1 MHDCTPNESALMLK
15 LMGDGQSKQHGG
27 DAHVVVTLVEMYIPG
42 GHRTVRDWAD
52 AGDSRPSG
60 NTTRIR
66 HTEYGGPSR
75 PEDNGWHCSCMI
87 DSEMDTK
94 YAGSEKVEKL
104 VVSDRK
110 MHDALVT
117 LDTVNN
123 GTKNLDA
130 GAMG

>member
-1 MHDCTPNESALMLK
+1 MHDCMPNESALMLK

-27 DAHVVVTLVEMYIPG
+27 DAHNVDALARMYIPG
-42 GHRTVRDWAD
+42 GHCTARDCAD

-66 HTEYGGPSR
+66 HTEYGGPSCPVDR
-75 PEDNGWHCSCMI
+75 GSHRSCMI

-94 YAGSEKVEKL
+94 YAGSEKVDKL
-104 VVSDRK
+104 VVSDTK

-117 LDTVNN
+117 LEAVNN

-130 GAMG
+130 GSLG

>member
-1 MHDCTPNESALMLK
+1 
-15 LMGDGQSKQHGG
+15 
-27 DAHVVVTLVEMYIPG
+27 
-42 GHRTVRDWAD
+42 
-52 AGDSRPSG
+52 
-60 NTTRIR
+60 
-66 HTEYGGPSR
+66 
-75 PEDNGWHCSCMI
+75 MI

>member
-1 MHDCTPNESALMLK
+1 MPNKSSLILA

-27 DAHVVVTLVEMYIPG
+27 DKHVVDALVRMYIPG
-42 GHRTVRDWAD
+42 GHRTVRDCAD
-52 AGDSRPSG
+52 VGDSRPSG

-75 PEDNGWHCSCMI
+75 TGEHRSCMR
-87 DSEMDTK
+87 DTEINTK
-94 YAGSEKVEKL
+94 CAGCEKVDIL
-104 VVSDRK
+104 VVSGKK
-110 MHDALVT
+110 MHNALVT
-117 LDTVNN
+117 LRAVNN

>member
-1 MHDCTPNESALMLK
+1 
-15 LMGDGQSKQHGG
+15 
-27 DAHVVVTLVEMYIPG
+27 
-42 GHRTVRDWAD
+42 
-52 AGDSRPSG
+52 
-60 NTTRIR
+60 
-66 HTEYGGPSR
+66 
-75 PEDNGWHCSCMI
+75 MI

-94 YAGSEKVEKL
+94 YAGSEKVE